1 MSERRPA
8 GLFSRLRGL
17 IEGAFSG
24 WLRAREG
31 GNPRAVY
38 ERAIRERTRQ
48 YADLK
53 QAIAG
58 ILYMRN
64 RLEGEIR
71 ERSEEL
77 ARVESEI
84 ERAIRAGH
92 DDLALTLLE
101 QKEPLAEELLRARQE
116 LEEMVSEAE
125 AAKGNLMRFRSEIRD
140 LEREKVR
147 MVAALA
153 SAKARR
159 RIQEAFDGLSL
170 DADLQALESVRQQV
184 AQLRSEANLDREL
197 GDEGLRT
204 RLRAMRSEARSETA
218 RRELAVRKERMS
230 VRVAGP
236 VLEMAQ

>member
-8 GLFSRLRGL
+8 GLFRRLRGL
-17 IEGAFSG
+17 IEGSFSG

-31 GNPRAVY
+31 DNPRAVY

-84 ERAIRAGH
+84 ERAIRSGQ

-101 QKEPLAEELLRARQE
+101 QKDPLGEELARARQE
-116 LEEMVSEAE
+116 LEEMISEAE
-125 AAKGNLMRFRSEIRD
+125 AAKGNLMRFRSEIRE

-147 MVAALA
+147 MVAAMA

-159 RIQEAFDGLSL
+159 RIQEAFEGLSL
-170 DADLQALESVRQQV
+170 DADMQALENVRQQI

-204 RLRAMRSEARSETA
+204 RLRAMRNEARSETA
-218 RRELAVRKERMS
+218 RRELALRKERMS
-230 VRVAGP
+230 VRMGGA

>member
-1 MSERRPA
+1 MMRTERRPA
-8 GLFSRLRGL
+8 GLFQRLRGL

-24 WLRAREG
+24 WLRARETD
-31 GNPRAVY
+31 NPRAVY

-48 YADLK
+48 YSDLK

-71 ERSEEL
+71 ERMGEL
-77 ARVESEI
+77 ERIESEI
-84 ERAIRAGH
+84 ERAIRGGQ
-92 DDLALTLLE
+92 DDLALELLE
-101 QKEPLAEELLRARQE
+101 QKEPLADELGRARHE

-125 AAKGNLMRFRSEIRD
+125 AAKGNLLRFRSEIRE

-147 MVAALA
+147 MVAAMA

-170 DADLQALESVRQQV
+170 DADMQALENVRQQV

-197 GDEGLRT
+197 GDEGLRA

-218 RRELAVRKERMS
+218 KRELALRKER
-230 VRVAGP
+230 VAGGGA
-236 VLEMAQ
+236 VVDMVG